1 MDNVGILEGHYDV
14 NIETKKKKNDQGICS
29 CTVMDALDIRGQV
42 QVTL

>member
-14 NIETKKKKNDQGICS
+14 NIETKKNDQGICS